1 MTHGPERARLRQYL
15 SGAKHEA
22 TDSAGENWRTCG
34 ILLQDTAR
42 AIRDGAKKVRDGDG
56 TDDGLSG
63 VTAQAVLDAF
73 HASATSMQDKGTRLV
88 AAGDVL
94 TDAARVMRNAQ
105 AAEAGMA
112 DLQQPEAYTP
122 PNYSP
127 GYTPTAEQI
136 KAEGDK
142 RQDANQKMADYN
154 TARTRQ
160 EAAATEWTQKLDAV
174 FLESIPTM
182 QAIHGQ
188 PDPTEPPPSSPSSPT
203 SPSVPLT
210 PSTPGV
216 PSDPDRPDPTKPDD
230 PDQDKDPDRDRDED
244 KDQDPV
250 PPRPPV
256 ICPPLDPTHPITNPT
271 TVPTISTETTNV
283 SGNQQSGVT
292 YQGPQV
298 STPTTSGGSGGA
310 GGSGGMNA
318 AAFGAAGAAGGASG
332 MMGGVR
338 AGSASASAG
347 SAPTRPIGATGR
359 SGNAGALSRPAAS
372 SGSPAARSGAAG
384 SPGSRGAASGS
395 TAGRGGAGSAG
406 ARGAGS
412 AGSRGAGTAGARGVG
427 SAGGRGAGAA
437 AGRGGRKGDRDEA
450 QQRDSL
456 VYDQDWLGDD
466 DVAPGVLD

>member
-1 MTHGPERARLRQYL
+1 MTLGPERARLRQYL

-22 TDSAGENWRTCG
+22 TDAAGENWRTCG

-88 AAGDVL
+88 AAGEVL
-94 TDAARVMRNAQ
+94 NDAARVMRNAQ
-105 AAEAGMA
+105 TAEAGMT
-112 DLQQPEAYTP
+112 DLQQPAAYSP
-122 PNYSP
+122 PSYSP
-127 GYTPTAEQI
+127 GYTPTPQEIQ
-136 KAEGDK
+136 AEGDK
-142 RQDANQKMADYN
+142 RQAANQQMAAYSS
-154 TARTRQ
+154 ARAQQ

-188 PDPTEPPPSSPSSPT
+188 PDPTEPPSAPSSPT

-230 PDQDKDPDRDRDED
+230 PDQDKDPDRDKDQD
-244 KDQDPV
+244 KDQDLG

-256 ICPPLDPTHPITNPT
+256 IVDPLDPTHPTTHPT
-271 TVPTISTETTNV
+271 TVATSSTETTTV

-292 YQGPQV
+292 YQGPQM
-298 STPTTSGGSGGA
+298 STPGSSGGA
-310 GGSGGMNA
+310 GGAGGMNA

-332 MMGGVR
+332 LMGGVR

-359 SGNAGALSRPAAS
+359 SGSAGALSRPAAS
-372 SGSPAARSGAAG
+372 SGSTAARGGTAG
-384 SPGSRGAASGS
+384 SPASRGAASGS

-412 AGSRGAGTAGARGVG
+412 AGGRGAASGSTAGSR
-427 SAGGRGAGAA
+427 SGGRGSGGTGAA

-450 QQRDSL
+450 QKRDGL
-456 VYDQDWLGDD
+456 VYDRDWLGDD